1 MKNPSLEQL
10 DSLRAILAETE
21 KLYSPNACKNSQCI
35 RERKS
40 KYADEVV
47 RTQFAIDVDK
57 IIHSPF
63 FNRGSDKTQ
72 VFSFFRN
79 DDITRRASHVQL
91 VSRIA
96 RTIGRAL
103 RLNTDLIE
111 AIAVGHDIGHTPF
124 GHKGEKYLNA
134 LYNGNTGRYFNHN
147 VHSVR
152 VLQEIS
158 YLNLSLQTVDGIL
171 CHCGEKV
178 NEEYPCGKLT
188 NFEDFHEVYERCYT
202 EENAVKTLRPGTLE
216 GCVVRISDMI
226 AYMGKDRQDA
236 LRLKMKVGF
245 GDSVIGKSNL
255 DVIKNVVA
263 DVIANSMD
271 KPYLSV
277 SRDVFDAMVRI
288 KDENNEKIYQSKEVN
303 EQYDNTIRPMME
315 KLYRTFL
322 DDLKKE
328 NKSSPVYTNHLNE
341 MFGNHYFDERGK
353 KKFSD
358 DDIAV
363 DFIASMTDDYFLE
376 IFGYLFPD
384 DELNKSVKYIS
395 YFDERFL

>member
-124 GHKGEKYLNA
+124 G
-134 LYNGNTGRYFNHN
+134 R
-147 VHSVR
+147 
-152 VLQEIS
+152 
-158 YLNLSLQTVDGIL
+158 
-171 CHCGEKV
+171 
-178 NEEYPCGKLT
+178 
-188 NFEDFHEVYERCYT
+188 
-202 EENAVKTLRPGTLE
+202 
-216 GCVVRISDMI
+216 
-226 AYMGKDRQDA
+226 
-236 LRLKMKVGF
+236 LRLR
-245 GDSVIGKSNL
+245 L
-255 DVIKNVVA
+255 C
-263 DVIANSMD
+263 
-271 KPYLSV
+271 
-277 SRDVFDAMVRI
+277 
-288 KDENNEKIYQSKEVN
+288 
-303 EQYDNTIRPMME
+303 
-315 KLYRTFL
+315 
-322 DDLKKE
+322 
-328 NKSSPVYTNHLNE
+328 
-341 MFGNHYFDERGK
+341 RGAP
-353 KKFSD
+353 S
-358 DDIAV
+358 
-363 DFIASMTDDYFLE
+363 
-376 IFGYLFPD
+376 
-384 DELNKSVKYIS
+384 
-395 YFDERFL
+395 

>member
-1 MKNPSLEQL
+1 MEEI
-10 DSLRAILAETE
+10 SLRE
-21 KLYSPNACKNSQCI
+21 KTYKKEHAFL
-35 RERKS
+35 
-40 KYADEVV
+40 
-47 RTQFAIDVDK
+47 
-57 IIHSPF
+57 SPF
-63 FNRGSDKTQ
+63 ATFSEKTKGRQRPEEPCAMRTEFQRDRDRLIYCKSFRRLKNKTQ
-72 VFSFFRN
+72 VFFSPEG
-79 DDITRRASHVQL
+79 DHYITRLTHTLDVAQI
-91 VSRIA
+91 SRSIA
-96 RTIGRAL
+96 RAL
-103 RLNTDLIE
+103 SLNEDLAE
-111 AIAVGHDIGHTPF
+111 AIALGHDLGHTPF